1 MHTWG
6 LRTSESIKSVFWNRQ
21 KSHSIRPWLQFK
33 DYRLVICS
41 GASREPCSS
50 DVAKEAAET
59 HAEQSLGQT
68 QGSYSISQGPFR
80 LDVDPMQ
87 LLSTALSILYFV
99 FLKLILLQNIYF
111 IELC

>member
-6 LRTSESIKSVFWNRQ
+6 LRISESMKSVFCNRQ
-21 KSHSIRPWLQFK
+21 KSHSVRPWLRFK
-33 DYRLVICS
+33 DYRLVICP
-41 GASREPCSS
+41 GALREPCSS

-59 HAEQSLGQT
+59 HAEQSLWQI

-87 LLSTALSILYFV
+87 LLTTHPLFCIF
-99 FLKLILLQNIYF
+99 KINF
-111 IELC
+111 IAK